1 MSFAKLLAVLKVR
14 KWLVLLI
21 MGLTVGTAVLISI
34 SFPKQYDAEATIVVD
49 MKPDPIT
56 GQMMPGYMAAGYL
69 ATQMDIIRS
78 DRVALRV
85 VKNLGLAR
93 DENLRN
99 NWRESTGGAGMFES
113 WIASGLLNRLVVLKG
128 ARDASVIQ
136 LSYRSTSPE
145 HAAAV
150 VNGFV
155 QAYLDTAVELRVA
168 PARQSNV
175 LFAARAKE
183 LREAVEVAQ
192 AKVSAY
198 QREKGILV
206 NDERVDV
213 ETARLSE
220 LSSQLVVLQGI
231 SADSQS
237 RLSQAGGASAD
248 RLQEVLNNPAIS
260 GLKADV
266 GRAQARLTE
275 LNSRLGDAHPQVVEA
290 KASLAELRSRLD
302 VETRRVTG
310 GVGVTNAI
318 NRQREAEI
326 KAALEAQR
334 ARVLRLKGLRD
345 EAAVLQRDVENAQR
359 AYDAIINRVS
369 ETGLESRANQINAYG
384 LSDAV
389 PPTKPSFPNIPLNG
403 ALGFFVGSILAV
415 GVALVL
421 EAMDRRVRVVSDIT
435 SALGLPVVG
444 VVPRAKPGSGI
455 LGGHR
460 PALQHSARVELLPLG
475 ERSA

>member
-1 MSFAKLLAVLKVR
+1 
-14 KWLVLLI
+14 
-21 MGLTVGTAVLISI
+21 
-34 SFPKQYDAEATIVVD
+34 
-49 MKPDPIT
+49 
-56 GQMMPGYMAAGYL
+56 
-69 ATQMDIIRS
+69 
-78 DRVALRV
+78 
-85 VKNLGLAR
+85 
-93 DENLRN
+93 
-99 NWRESTGGAGMFES
+99 
-113 WIASGLLNRLVVLKG
+113 
-128 ARDASVIQ
+128 
-136 LSYRSTSPE
+136 
-145 HAAAV
+145 
-150 VNGFV
+150 
-155 QAYLDTAVELRVA
+155 
-168 PARQSNV
+168 
-175 LFAARAKE
+175 
-183 LREAVEVAQ
+183 
-192 AKVSAY
+192 
-198 QREKGILV
+198 
-206 NDERVDV
+206 
-213 ETARLSE
+213 
-220 LSSQLVVLQGI
+220 
-231 SADSQS
+231 
-237 RLSQAGGASAD
+237 
-248 RLQEVLNNPAIS
+248 LQEVLNNPAIS